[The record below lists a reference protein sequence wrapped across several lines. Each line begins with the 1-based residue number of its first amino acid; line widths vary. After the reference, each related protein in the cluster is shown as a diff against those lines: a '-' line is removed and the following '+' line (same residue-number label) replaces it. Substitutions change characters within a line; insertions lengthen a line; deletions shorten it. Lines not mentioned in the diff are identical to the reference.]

1 MTTQGDVKSTH
12 RNSSGTV
19 FAQRTRVKGFSVCAV
34 ASQLGTLLLRDGG
47 ASGPVLIEIDIPSN
61 SNPNSFYVA
70 IPQQGVL
77 FTTDVYATITN
88 IASVTVFYG

>member
-19 FAQRTRVKGFSVCAV
+19 YSQRTRVKGFSVCGV
-34 ASQLGTLLLRDGG
+34 ASQTGTLLLRDGG

>member
-1 MTTQGDVKSTH
+1 MMQGDVLATH

-19 FAQRTRVKGFSVCAV
+19 YAQRTRVKGFSVCAV
-34 ASQLGTLLLRDGG
+34 ASQSGTLLLRNGG

-77 FTTDVYATITN
+77 FSTDVYATLTN